1 MQESE
6 LIAALK
12 QKDENAF
19 KWLVENYRNRLY
31 ATALNI
37 LQDADEAEDALQET
51 FIKVYESVHTFLQGS
66 ALHTWLHTIL
76 VRKCLDKMRRQ
87 KTRKGL
93 LAWLPGWM
101 AQEKKPDFN
110 HPGIGVENK
119 EKAAVLF
126 NAVKQLPENQR
137 LAFTLIKIEGMRY
150 DEVCAMMGQGTKA
163 VESLVSRAKQNLQNK
178 LGHLRNQ

>member
-6 LIAALK
+6 LITALK

-19 KWLVENYRNRLY
+19 KWLVENNRNQLY

-51 FIKVYESVHTFLQGS
+51 FIKVYESLHTFLYN
-66 ALHTWLHTIL
+66 ATLLTWMHRIL
-76 VRKCLDKMRRQ
+76 ISKCLDKMRRQ
-87 KTRKGL
+87 KTRNAL
-93 LAWLPGWM
+93 LAWLPSWM

-110 HPGIGVENK
+110 HPGIGAENK
-119 EKAAVLF
+119 EKATVLF
-126 NAVKQLPENQR
+126 NAIKKLPDNQR

-150 DEVCAMMGQGTKA
+150 DEACEIMTLSTKA
-163 VESLVSRAKQNLQNK
+163 IESLISRAKQTLQK
-178 LGHLRNQ
+178 SLEHIDK